1 MATTLENKLA
11 GLKAQVSNLEYELS
25 NEVKAKKI
33 ALSDELCR
41 LLDDK
46 YNGAINIINENVMVE
61 GEYYDK
67 YAEIYMENFR
77 RPVEF
82 VYACED
88 GDSFVEDEDGEQF
101 YFLDHLTL
109 LEVENIVAAVKETIE
124 EIENDQM

>member
-1 MATTLENKLA
+1 MATLANKLEN
-11 GLKAQVSNLEYELS
+11 LKAQVSNLEYELS

-46 YNGAINIINENVMVE
+46 YNGSINIINANVMVE

-67 YAEIYMENFR
+67 HAEIYEENYR

-82 VYACED
+82 VFACED
-88 GDSFVEDEDGEQF
+88 GESFVEDEDGEQF

-109 LEVENIVAAVKETIE
+109 SEVEDIVSAVKDTIE
-124 EIENDQM
+124 DIEDDL

>member
-1 MATTLENKLA
+1 MATLANKLEN
-11 GLKAQVSNLEYELS
+11 LKAQVSNLEYELS

-46 YNGAINIINENVMVE
+46 YNGAINIIESNVMVE

-67 YAEIYMENFR
+67 YAEVYEENYR

-109 LEVENIVAAVKETIE
+109 SEVEEIVAAVKETIE
-124 EIENDQM
+124 DIEDE

>member
-1 MATTLENKLA
+1 MATLANKLEN
-11 GLKAQVSNLEYELS
+11 LKAQVSNLEYELS

-33 ALSDELCR
+33 ALSDELYR
-41 LLDDK
+41 LLDNE
-46 YNGAINIINENVMVE
+46 YNGAINIIDANVMVE

-67 YAEIYMENFR
+67 HAEVYEENYR

-88 GDSFVEDEDGEQF
+88 GESFVEDEDGEQF

-109 LEVENIVAAVKETIE
+109 AEVEEIVAAVKETIE
-124 EIENDQM
+124 DIEDNQV

>member
-1 MATTLENKLA
+1 MATLANKLES
-11 GLKAQVSNLEYELS
+11 LKAQVSNLEYELS

-41 LLDDK
+41 LLDEK
-46 YNGAINIINENVMVE
+46 YNGAINIIDSNIMVE

-67 YAEIYMENFR
+67 YAEIYVENFR

-82 VYACED
+82 VYADEN
-88 GDSFVEDEDGEQF
+88 GDSYVEDEDGEQF

-109 LEVENIVAAVKETIE
+109 SEVEDIVSAVKETIE
-124 EIENDQM
+124 DDQI

>member
-1 MATTLENKLA
+1 MATLANKLEN
-11 GLKAQVSNLEYELS
+11 LKAQVSNLEYELS

-67 YAEIYMENFR
+67 YAEIYVESFR

-109 LEVENIVAAVKETIE
+109 SEVEEIVAAVKDIVEDNQI
-124 EIENDQM
+124 